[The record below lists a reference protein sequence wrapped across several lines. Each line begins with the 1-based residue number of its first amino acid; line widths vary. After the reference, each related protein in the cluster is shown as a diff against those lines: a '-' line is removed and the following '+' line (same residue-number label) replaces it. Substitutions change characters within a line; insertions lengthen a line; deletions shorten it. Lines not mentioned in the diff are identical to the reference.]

1 MLKFNVKANNNNIE
15 VEFESDEIKLL
26 LDLVESQKKKCSVDK
41 LERYETI
48 YNKVKALYLF
58 DRQPD
63 EASILQIQ
71 NILLPTSEIA
81 KNNVNNIK
89 IKDLPFSKRTFH
101 CLDRANIKF
110 LGELLCLSENDLLRI
125 RNLGVQSLNEIVA
138 FLSEHD
144 LELTKFKNN

>member
-1 MLKFNVKANNNNIE
+1 MLKFNVKAYNNNIE
-15 VEFESDEIKLL
+15 VEFESDEIKFL
-26 LDLVESQKKKCSVDK
+26 LDLVESQKKNCSVDK
-41 LERYETI
+41 LESYETI
-48 YNKVKALYLF
+48 YNKIKALYLF

-71 NILLPTSEIA
+71 NILLPTNEIT

-125 RNLGVQSLNEIVA
+125 RNLGVQSLNEIIA